1 MAAFVSELR
10 VSSFHE
16 TNPVDVG
23 PGQPTFLNAAAVGVT
38 ALSARHTLDA
48 LLAIERALG
57 RERPYQGAPRTIDL
71 DVILCGDEVI
81 DEPGLTVPHPRFRHR
96 RFVLE
101 PLAEVAASWVDP
113 VTGRTIED
121 LLAAVVG
128 PEGPATAN
136 APDRS

>member
-1 MAAFVSELR
+1 MSELR

-16 TNPVDVG
+16 TDPADVG

-38 ALSARHTLDA
+38 TLSARQVLDA

-81 DEPGLTVPHPRFRHR
+81 DEPGLTVPHPRFRNR

-121 LLAAVVG
+121 LLAAMVG
-128 PEGPATAN
+128 PTGPATAN
-136 APDRS
+136 APSG